1 MKKLYVFLLMVLVL
15 SETHAQ
21 QKPGGPKVA
30 NRIKESVSS
39 HDFSVFTEV
48 PLSSVKPDGWL
59 RGFLQMQK
67 DGLTGHVE
75 VAGFPFSVAPWQGIL
90 TEKDSDP
97 VSANWWPYEQTGY
110 WVDGALKCGY
120 LLGDKELTERARK
133 NIDYVLEHQS
143 ADGMLGPQDITSR
156 WPQAVF
162 FRALMAEYSAT
173 KNPGIIK
180 AMMRH
185 YLNKSVVY
193 SKGRNVMNVENI
205 CWLYHVTGDSRILNR
220 AEEAYQDFCKSDT
233 STVSMKS
240 LLSDDIPDIHG
251 VTFNETLK
259 LPVILY
265 QATGNKEYLEA
276 AQNGFDKL
284 DKYHVMVDGMPTSS
298 EKLYGNRSNYIHET
312 CNVSDYSWSTGYML
326 MATGD
331 TRWADRIEQVC
342 FNAGIGSVTKDFKAH
357 QYYSSPNQV
366 LATEK
371 SCHWNA
377 DEEYYAGTKD
387 RMTFRPGQSP
397 KCCTGNVNRFMPNYI
412 SRMWLSGK
420 NGEIVAAMYGP
431 SEINVPQ
438 GKSILKITEKTDYPF
453 SDRIDFIISTDKAAA
468 IPFMFRIPGW
478 CNKAAILLNGEKIP
492 ATLVAGTFF
501 RLERPFSKG
510 DTVTL
515 LLPMEI
521 KPVLTAETGVAVQ
534 RGPLVYSLPVKAVK
548 KTFIKNYTSDSR
560 FPSYEMTPAGRWAFA
575 LKWEEIGKGAVV
587 EKNPMPQNPW
597 ISEQTPVKISIPA
610 YQINNWNIEKGHTPL
625 LPVVYNL
632 KEKEQIEL
640 VPMGCTELRITVF
653 PDAGAH
659 NLLKD

>member
-1 MKKLYVFLLMVLVL
+1 MKKIYLFYILVL
-15 SETHAQ
+15 TISGAYAE
-21 QKPGGPKVA
+21 QKNNDKKIE
-30 NRIKESVSS
+30 NTKKESVADN
-39 HDFSVFTEV
+39 DFSAFTEV
-48 PLSSVKPDGWL
+48 PLSWVKPEGWL

-67 DGLTGHVE
+67 EGLTGNIE

-120 LLGDKELTERARK
+120 LLGDKELIERARK
-133 NIDYVLEHQS
+133 NIDYVIEHQA
-143 ADGMLGPQDITSR
+143 ADGTLGPLEITSR

-173 KNPGIIK
+173 KDPKIINALVK
-180 AMMRH
+180 H
-185 YLNKSVVY
+185 YLNNTISY

-205 CWLYHVTGDSRILNR
+205 CWLYHVTGDIRILKR
-220 AEEAYQDFCKSDT
+220 AEQAYEDFCKTDT

-240 LLSDDIPDIHG
+240 LLSEDIPDIHG
-251 VTFNETLK
+251 VTFNEALK

-265 QATGNKEYLEA
+265 QATGNKAYLKA

-366 LATEK
+366 LATDK
-371 SCHWNA
+371 SCQWNA

-397 KCCTGNVNRFMPNYI
+397 KCCTGNVNRFMPNYV

-420 NGEIVAAMYGP
+420 SGEIVAAMYGP
-431 SEINVPQ
+431 SEIIFPQ
-438 GKSILKITEKTDYPF
+438 GKSTLRITEKTDYPF
-453 SDRIDFIISTDKAAA
+453 SERIDFILNTDKTRN
-468 IPFMFRIPGW
+468 IPLIFRIPGW
-478 CNKAAILLNGEKIP
+478 CNKATILVNGAKTA
-492 ATLVAGTFF
+492 ATPVAGSFF
-501 RLERPFSKG
+501 RFERLFSNG

-515 LLPMEI
+515 LLTMNI
-521 KPVLTAETGVAVQ
+521 KPVITDESGVAVQ
-534 RGPLVYSLPVKAVK
+534 RGPLLYSLPVSGSK
-548 KTFIKNYTSDSR
+548 KIVVNNYTMDKR
-560 FPSYEMTPAGRWAFA
+560 FPSYEMTPESRWAYA
-575 LKWEEIGKGAVV
+575 VKSDEIKNQAVLKEIQ
-587 EKNPMPQNPW
+587 MPLNPW
-597 ISEQTPVKISIPA
+597 LPDQTPVKISIPA
-610 YQINNWNIEKGHTPL
+610 YQINNWNIEKSHTPM
-625 LPVVYNL
+625 LPVVYNII
-632 KEKEQIEL
+632 EKSQIEL
-640 VPMGCTELRITVF
+640 VPMGCTELRISVF
-653 PDAGAH
+653 PNAGTRIA
-659 NLLKD
+659 LKD